1 MSLKQREKQI
11 IIGGIAGLGLLLAF
25 QVFVKPEIN
34 RTKTLKRVVS
44 EKREILN
51 NLQIKSKEY
60 ISLKNQLEQIHA
72 RIQSQQKDKKI
83 LSSIEQIQKDCGL
96 TRNVVNISPT
106 TSAISNIYEK
116 TNVEVKYAAV
126 TLEQIIQFLLKIES
140 SDLLIGISSLEIKR
154 GLQNPVLLDAAIQL
168 VNVSSVKPD

>member
-72 RIQSQQKDKKI
+72 RIRNQQKDKKI

-154 GLQNPVLLDAAIQL
+154 GLQNPLLLDAAIQL